1 MIFKRVFICLL
12 LFFLQQGFADM
23 RDDFFRALEQKDIKR
38 MKILLDKGF
47 DINTQNNQKQNP
59 ILLATYA
66 NDIELVQFL
75 YDNGADVNARDRNLN
90 SAFLY
95 AGANGQLEILKIIYK
110 KAKVNEVFNY
120 YGGNAL
126 IPACERGH
134 VETVKFLLESTN
146 IDVNHINNLQ
156 WTALLEVVILG
167 NDSAN
172 YVEITKLLLKHGANK
187 YIKDSRGLR
196 AIDYAKQKGFSNI
209 VKLLE

>member
-47 DINTQNNQKQNP
+47 DINTQNNQKQYP

-110 KAKVNEVFNY
+110 
-120 YGGNAL
+120 
-126 IPACERGH
+126 
-134 VETVKFLLESTN
+134 
-146 IDVNHINNLQ
+146 
-156 WTALLEVVILG
+156 
-167 NDSAN
+167 
-172 YVEITKLLLKHGANK
+172 
-187 YIKDSRGLR
+187 
-196 AIDYAKQKGFSNI
+196 
-209 VKLLE
+209 